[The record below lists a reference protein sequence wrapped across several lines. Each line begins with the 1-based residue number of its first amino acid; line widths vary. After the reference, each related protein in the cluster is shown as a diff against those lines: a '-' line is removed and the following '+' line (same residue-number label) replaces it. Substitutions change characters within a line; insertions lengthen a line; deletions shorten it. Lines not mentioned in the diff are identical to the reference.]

1 MRLTVAGYH
10 DRSGDAAANEELA
23 KQRARAV
30 RDLLVGAG
38 VPEERIVMRKP
49 LVTTGGAN
57 DREARRVEVATE

>member
-1 MRLTVAGYH
+1 MRLTVAGYPA
-10 DRSGDAAANEELA
+10 RTGDPAANEELA

-30 RDLLVGAG
+30 RDLLVNGG

-49 LVTTGGAN
+49 FVTTGGAN